1 MRLSRYLIA
10 AVMLLGMVFPVA
22 AQGPMMDGKLM
33 ITPHEARV
41 EPGQGIKFQ
50 ALLFNSQGMAIRI
63 EKLVWSVS
71 PESLGKISEDGFF
84 MAGREDGEVKITA
97 KAQAGTA
104 TYVGEAR
111 VIIGKPQILPV
122 KIVVEPGEAIVPPLG
137 TQQFKAFIVTPTGRQ
152 PELAQRVK
160 WDVIPNN
167 LGKIEPNTGLFT
179 AGPGAGIGTV
189 VAFVEFGGAVHRGE
203 ARVIVAS
210 ASASLAGN
218 VKDQKSG
225 AAIEKAVV
233 WADLIGTPN
242 FRFARRVE
250 TDAQGN
256 YKFEK
261 LIPGLYVLRAEAR
274 GYLPEFYD
282 NVDRFEQA
290 TPVRLAENENK
301 TGIDFALSKGATI
314 SGSVAVDADAKAPI
328 AGAHVAAILLLRP
341 DLKHH
346 AVTDEKGNFAL
357 TGLPTG
363 TYVVFAEAAG
373 YKGEF
378 FDNERELAKAKQ
390 ISVRDEQTVDGI
402 NILLA
407 TASAISGKVIDKA
420 SEAPIAKALVTIHV
434 LINTSDKPRPVFN
447 ILTNERG
454 EYIANVAPGFYVVS
468 AEARGFH
475 KEFFKEAR
483 EFVKA
488 TPVQVF
494 ENKHTVNIDFTM
506 DKLATLSGR
515 VTTDE
520 TPGKPIAGAIVTAF
534 QEGTAAD
541 ALISKEELRL
551 PFVTKTDENGD
562 YKFDGVRAGKYFVLA
577 AARGYLPEFWQE
589 AANLKDAKPVEVPE
603 SGNVE
608 NIDFTLMQG
617 GAISGSVLSAADQ
630 KPIGG
635 AAVHVFLKDGRA
647 PIARGESGR
656 DGKYRIDGL
665 PGGEYIVFAAAEGFQ
680 GLYYKDAPQ
689 REDATPVKV
698 EAPKETGEINF
709 QLKKFEPRGGT
720 IVGAVVSEA
729 DKNPIPHAFVLVIAM
744 SAPSNV
750 PNAPHFTMTDAF
762 GKYKIPVPA
771 GKYVA
776 VAAAPRFI
784 AEYFENAKTFREAKI
799 FGVENGAVV
808 EINFALTPAQR
819 GPYQITGRVR
829 HKNQGRGAENAVVQA
844 LDNGVVIAAALT
856 GSDGNFTLDELPA
869 GEFKIS
875 ATSNNGD
882 AEQTVSVSV
891 GNGRNAANVELILG
905 TTSVQATTAEIP
917 AKFEL
922 EQNYPNPFNPET
934 SIKYHLPIQTTVTL
948 RIYNALGQEIRTLV
962 NALQDAGV
970 YSATWDGKD
979 NNGRQLATGLYLFRL
994 EAGDFVMTRK
1004 MAMVR

>member
-1 MRLSRYLIA
+1 MRLSRYLFA
-10 AVMLLGMVFPVA
+10 AVMMLGMVFPAA

-50 ALLFNSQGMAIRI
+50 ALLFNSQGAAIRI
-63 EKLVWSVS
+63 EKLGWDVS

-84 MAGREDGEVKITA
+84 MAGREDGEVKIIA
-97 KAQAGTA
+97 KAQAGAA
-104 TYVGEAR
+104 TYAGEAR

-160 WDVIPNN
+160 WDIIPNN
-167 LGKIEPNTGLFT
+167 LGKIEPNSGLFA
-179 AGPGAGIGTV
+179 AGHGTGIGTV

-261 LIPGLYVLRAEAR
+261 LIPGHYVLRAEAR
-274 GYLPEFYD
+274 CYLPEFYD

-301 TGIDFALSKGATI
+301 TGINFALSKGATI
-314 SGSVAVDADAKAPI
+314 SGSVAVDDDAKAPI

-346 AVTDEKGNFAL
+346 AVTDEKGSFAL

-373 YKGEF
+373 FKGEF
-378 FDNERELAKAKQ
+378 FDNERELGKAKQ
-390 ISVRDEQTVDGI
+390 ISVRDEQTVDGV
-402 NILLA
+402 NFLLA
-407 TASAISGKVIDKA
+407 TASAISGKVTDAATKD
-420 SEAPIAKALVTIHV
+420 PIAKAAVTIHV
-434 LINTSDKPRPVFN
+434 LINSTDKPRPVFN
-447 ILTNERG
+447 VFTNERG

-515 VTTDE
+515 VTDE
-520 TPGKPIAGAIVTAF
+520 ASGKPIAGAIVTAF
-534 QEGTAAD
+534 QENTAAD

-551 PFVTKTDENGD
+551 PFVTKTDENGN
-562 YKFDGVRAGKYFVLA
+562 YKFDGVRAGKYFVQA
-577 AARGYLPEFWQE
+577 GARGYQPEFWKE

-603 SGNVE
+603 SGDVKDIN
-608 NIDFTLMQG
+608 FTLMQG

-630 KPIGG
+630 KPIPGVG
-635 AAVHVFLKDGRA
+635 VQVFPKEGRV

-656 DGKYRIDGL
+656 DGKYRIEGL
-665 PGGEYIVFAAAEGFQ
+665 PSGEYIVFAAAEGFQ
-680 GLYYKDAPQ
+680 GLYYKDAPL
-689 REDATPVKV
+689 RENATPVKV

-720 IVGAVVSEA
+720 IAGVVVSEA

-750 PNAPHFTMTDAF
+750 PNAPHFTMTDEF

-784 AEYFENAKTFREAKI
+784 AEYFDNAKSFREAKI

-856 GSDGNFTLDELPA
+856 GNDGNFALDEMPA

-875 ATSNNGD
+875 ATSANGD
-882 AEQTVSVSV
+882 AEQTVPVSV
-891 GNGRNAANVELILG
+891 GNGRNAVNVELILG

-917 AKFEL
+917 ATFEL

-934 SIKYHLPIQTTVTL
+934 SIKYHLPIRTNVTL

-962 NALQDAGV
+962 NTLQDAGV

-979 NNGRQLATGLYLFRL
+979 NNGRPLSTGLYLFRL
-994 EAGDFVMTRK
+994 EAGDFVSTRK

>member
-22 AQGPMMDGKLM
+22 AQGPMLDGKLM

-50 ALLFNSQGMAIRI
+50 ALLFNSQGLAIRI
-63 EKLVWSVS
+63 EKLGWDVS

-84 MAGREDGEVKITA
+84 MAGREDGEVKIIA
-97 KAQAGTA
+97 KAQAGAA

-111 VIIGKPQILPV
+111 VIIGKPQVLPV

-137 TQQFKAFIVTPTGRQ
+137 TQQFKAFIITPTGRQ

-160 WDVIPNN
+160 WDIIPNN
-167 LGKIEPNTGLFT
+167 LGKIEPNTGLFA
-179 AGPGAGIGTV
+179 AGPGTGIGTV

-203 ARVIVAS
+203 GRVIVAH
-210 ASASLAGN
+210 ANASLAGN

-233 WADLIGTPN
+233 WADLIGP
-242 FRFARRVE
+242 FRFGRRVE

-301 TGIDFALSKGATI
+301 TGINFTLSKGATI
-314 SGSVAVDADAKAPI
+314 SGSVAVDDDAKAPI
-328 AGAHVAAILLLRP
+328 AGAHVAAILLVRP

-378 FDNERELAKAKQ
+378 FDNERELGKAKP
-390 ISVRDEQTVDGI
+390 ISVRDEQTVEGI
-402 NILLA
+402 NFLLA
-407 TASAISGKVIDKA
+407 TASAISGKVT
-420 SEAPIAKALVTIHV
+420 EAAAPNNPIAKALVTIHV
-434 LINTSDKPRPVFN
+434 LINSSDKPRPVFN
-447 ILTNERG
+447 VLTNERG
-454 EYIANVAPGFYVVS
+454 EYIANVGPGFYVVS

-475 KEFFKEAR
+475 KEFYKEQR

-494 ENKHTVNIDFTM
+494 ENKHTANIDFTM

-515 VTTDE
+515 VTDE
-520 TPGKPIAGAIVTAF
+520 ASGKPIAGAIVTAF
-534 QEGTAAD
+534 QENTAVD

-551 PFVTKTDENGD
+551 PFVTKTDENGN
-562 YKFDGVRAGKYFVLA
+562 YKFDGVRAGKYFVQA
-577 AARGYLPEFWQE
+577 SARGYLPEFWKE

-603 SGNVE
+603 SGDIKDIN
-608 NIDFTLMQG
+608 FTLMQG

-630 KPIGG
+630 KPLGG
-635 AAVHVFLKDGRA
+635 AAVHVFLKDSRV
-647 PIARGESGR
+647 PMARGESGR
-656 DGKYRIDGL
+656 DGKYRIEGL
-665 PGGEYIVFAAAEGFQ
+665 PSGEYIVFATAEGFQ

-720 IVGAVVSEA
+720 IAGVVVSEA

-744 SAPSNV
+744 SAPSAV
-750 PNAPHFTMTDAF
+750 PNAPHFAITDEF

-771 GKYVA
+771 GKYA
-776 VAAAPRFI
+776 ALAAAPRFI
-784 AEYFENAKTFREAKI
+784 AEYFDNAKTLREAKI

-829 HKNQGRGAENAVVQA
+829 HQNQGRGAENAVVQA
-844 LDNGVVIAAALT
+844 LDNGVVIAAVLT
-856 GSDGNFTLDELPA
+856 GNDGHFTLDEMPA

-875 ATSNNGD
+875 ATSANGD
-882 AEQTVSVSV
+882 AEQTVPVAV

-934 SIKYHLPIQTTVTL
+934 SIKYHLPVRTNVTL

-962 NALQDAGV
+962 NTLQDAGV

-979 NNGRQLATGLYLFRL
+979 NNGRQLATGLYLLRL

-1004 MAMVR
+1004 MAMVK

>member
-1 MRLSRYLIA
+1 MRLNGYLIA
-10 AVMLLGMVFPVA
+10 AVMLLGMVLPVA
-22 AQGPMMDGKLM
+22 AQGPVMDGKLM

-50 ALLFNSQGMAIRI
+50 ALLFNSQGAPIRI
-63 EKLVWSVS
+63 DKIVWSVV

-84 MAGREDGEVKITA
+84 MAGREDGEARIIA
-97 KAQAGTA
+97 KVQAGQA
-104 TYVGEAR
+104 TYAGEAR

-137 TQQFKAFIVTPTGRQ
+137 TQQFKAFIVTVTGRQ

-160 WDVIPNN
+160 WDVIPNS

-179 AGPGAGIGTV
+179 AGQHTGIGTV

-233 WADLIGTPN
+233 WAELIGTPA

-256 YKFEK
+256 YVFEK
-261 LIPGLYVLRAEAR
+261 LIPGLYVVRAEAR

-314 SGSVAVDADAKAPI
+314 SGSVAVDDDNKAPI
-328 AGAHVAAILLLRP
+328 AGAHVAAILILRP

-346 AVTDEKGNFAL
+346 AVTDDKGSFAL

-402 NILLA
+402 NFLLA

-447 ILTNERG
+447 VLTNERG
-454 EYIANVAPGFYVVS
+454 EYIANVSPGFYVVS

-475 KEFFKEAR
+475 KEFFKEER

-515 VTTDE
+515 VTDDKV
-520 TPGKPIAGAIVTAF
+520 PSNPIAGAVVTAF
-534 QEGTAAD
+534 QENTATD
-541 ALISKEELRL
+541 ALISKEELRV
-551 PFVTKTDENGD
+551 PYVTKTDENGN
-562 YKFDGVRAGKYFVLA
+562 YKFDGVRAGKYYVKA
-577 AARGYLPEFWQE
+577 EARGYLPEFWQE
-589 AANLKDAKPVEVPE
+589 AASLKDAKQVEVPE
-603 SGNVE
+603 SGNVDK
-608 NIDFTLMQG
+608 IDFTLTPG
-617 GAISGSVLSAADQ
+617 GTISGSVLSAADE
-630 KPIGG
+630 KPIPG
-635 AAVHVFLKDGRA
+635 AGVQVFPKEGRV
-647 PIARGESGR
+647 PIARGQSGR
-656 DGKYRIDGL
+656 DGKYRIEGL
-665 PGGEYIVFAAAEGFQ
+665 PSGEYIVFAGAEGFQ
-680 GLYYKDAPQ
+680 GLYYKDAPL
-689 REDATPVKV
+689 RENATPVKV
-698 EAPKETGEINF
+698 EAPKETGEIDF
-709 QLKKFEPRGGT
+709 HLKKFEPRGGT
-720 IVGAVVSEA
+720 IAGAVISEA
-729 DKNPIPHAFVLVIAM
+729 DRNPIPHAFVLVISM

-750 PNAPHFTMTDAF
+750 PNVPYFTMTDEF

-784 AEYFENAKTFREAKI
+784 AEYFDNAKTFREAKI

-808 EINFALTPAQR
+808 EISFSLTPAQR
-819 GPYQITGRVR
+819 GPYQIAGRVR
-829 HKNQGRGAENAVVQA
+829 HKNQSRGVENAVVQA
-844 LDNGVVIAAALT
+844 LDNGVVIAAVLT
-856 GSDGNFTLDELPA
+856 GNDGNFTLDEMPA

-875 ATSNNGD
+875 ATSANGD
-882 AEQTVSVSV
+882 AEQTVPVSV

-905 TTSVQATTAEIP
+905 TTSVQETAAEIP
-917 AKFEL
+917 ATFEL

-934 SIKYHLPIQTTVTL
+934 SIKYHLPVRTNVTL

-962 NALQDAGV
+962 NTLQDGGV

-979 NNGRQLATGLYLFRL
+979 NNGRQLSTGLYLFRL

-1004 MAMVR
+1004 MAMVK